1 MKDQKT
7 KVRFL
12 IEDQYETKD
21 GQTITEV
28 LAIFPELEEKPKF
41 VTCYAHLGQHSYAH
55 TDYLKGLKP
64 ATEEQYKSL
73 KEELENIVGHNL
85 EIL

>member
-1 MKDQKT
+1 MENKT
-7 KVRFL
+7 KVLFL

-28 LAIFPELEEKPKF
+28 LAVFPNTYEKSGF
-41 VTCYAHLGQHSYAH
+41 LMCYAHLGQHSYAH

-64 ATEEQYKSL
+64 AMEEQYKSL
-73 KEELENIVGHNL
+73 KEELENIVGDNL
-85 EIL
+85 QIL

>member
-12 IEDQYETKD
+12 IEDQYQTKD

-28 LAIFPELEEKPKF
+28 LAVFPDTYEKSGF
-41 VTCYAHLGQHSYAH
+41 LTCYAHLGQHSYAH
-55 TDYLKGLKP
+55 TDYLKDLKP
-64 ATEEQYKSL
+64 AKEEQYKSL
-73 KEELENIVGHNL
+73 KEELENIVGYNL
-85 EIL
+85 QIL

>member
-28 LAIFPELEEKPKF
+28 LAVFSDTYEKSGF
-41 VTCYAHLGQHSYAH
+41 LMCYAHLGQHSYAH
-55 TDYLKGLKP
+55 TDYLKSLNL

-73 KEELENIVGHNL
+73 KEELENIVGYNL
-85 EIL
+85 QIL

>member
-1 MKDQKT
+1 MENKT
-7 KVRFL
+7 KVLFL

-28 LAIFPELEEKPKF
+28 LAVFPNTYEKSGF
-41 VTCYAHLGQHSYAH
+41 LMCYAHLGQHSYAH

-64 ATEEQYKSL
+64 AMEEQYKSL
-73 KEELENIVGHNL
+73 KEELENIVGYNL
-85 EIL
+85 QIL

>member
-12 IEDQYETKD
+12 IEDQYQTKD
-21 GQTITEV
+21 RRTVVEV
-28 LAIFPELEEKPKF
+28 LAVFPDTYEKSGF
-41 VTCYAHLGQHSYAH
+41 LMCYARLGQHSYAH

-64 ATEEQYKSL
+64 ATKEQYKEL
-73 KEELENIVGHNL
+73 KNELETIGYNL